1 MSVHKNHRI
10 YVLKIKVS
18 ELEFEV
24 IPIIQNSLSQT
35 HDELESFSTL
45 AYNSDDLHICIW
57 KIKLDYY
64 VAIAK

>member
-1 MSVHKNHRI
+1 MYKNHKI

-35 HDELESFSTL
+35 HHQLESLSTPPYNNDHFLYQLFSVMTKGERKRK
-45 AYNSDDLHICIW
+45 YD
-57 KIKLDYY
+57 K
-64 VAIAK
+64 